1 MTLGSISNFWLD
13 GRPSGL
19 PQNIE
24 DQMAEVR
31 WKQKVEPIAASIEE
45 AESLKQTLTNFSTVL
60 SQLVQTI
67 DPLTSSR
74 NFETNTAI
82 SSDTAVL
89 GVNADSSAVRGS
101 YDIDVIALATAHTHS
116 VGVDAGLQDGSDPS
130 LIASDMQI
138 SFYHQGKEFSY
149 ITDSST
155 TLQSLAQSINQDNNG
170 VRATVNNTG
179 TKDAPEYSL
188 ILKSENTGAGS
199 NLITADGQEENTG
212 VLITDT
218 LGTGRTNLF
227 ETGTFEQTETQSGT
241 NARFNMDGVEYER
254 AENQVSDVIE
264 GVTLEL
270 KDMGKSDLQVVQDTE
285 SLVKS
290 VSSFVQLYNAARGYI
305 SGGTAY
311 DAEKDKAGPLMGNSM
326 ALSVER
332 KLANLIQSPVSGSGG
347 YSYLSEVGITVQRDG
362 SLNFDQA
369 AFRQALSA
377 DPEGVQELFAGENG
391 VTRNM
396 KTAMTAY
403 THTYDGLITNQ
414 IKTVESNIKSLQT
427 RREDAEEDV
436 QRYLARTVAKFSAME
451 NAIRQYQGM
460 QDQIDSMTE
469 NWKAMYK

>member
-1 MTLGSISNFWLD
+1 MSLGSISNFWLD

-31 WKQKVEPIAASIEE
+31 WQQKVEPITASIEE
-45 AESLKQTLTNFSTVL
+45 AKSLKQTLTNFSTVL

-67 DPLTSSR
+67 DPLTSAQ

-89 GVNADSSAVRGS
+89 GVSADSSAVRGS
-101 YDIDVIALATAHTHS
+101 YDIDVSALARAHTHS
-116 VGVDAGLQDGSDPS
+116 VGVDAGLEDDSNPS

-138 SFYHQGKEFSY
+138 SFYHQGQEFAYTTAS
-149 ITDSST
+149 TT
-155 TLQSLAQSINQDNNG
+155 TLQSLAESINQDQNG

-179 TKDAPEYSL
+179 SEDAPEYSL

-199 NLITADGQEENTG
+199 NLITTDGQEENTG

-227 ETGTFEQTETQSGT
+227 EVGTFEQTETQSGA
-241 NARFNMDGVEYER
+241 NAQFSVDGVHYER
-254 AENQVSDVIE
+254 AVNQVSDVIE
-264 GVTLEL
+264 GVTLEF
-270 KDMGKSDLQVVQDTE
+270 KDVGSSDLQVVQDTE
-285 SLVKS
+285 SLVNM
-290 VSSFVQLYNAARGYI
+290 VSNFVQLYNAARGYI
-305 SGGTAY
+305 NDRTAY
-311 DAEKDKAGPLMGNSM
+311 DAENDEAGPLMGSSL
-326 ALSVER
+326 ALGVER
-332 KLANLIQSPVSGSGG
+332 KLANLIQAPVSSSGE

-362 SLNFDQA
+362 SLNFDQTA
-369 AFRQALSA
+369 LTKALST
-377 DPEGVQELFAGENG
+377 DPQRVQELFAGDNG
-391 VTRNM
+391 VTQKM

-403 THTYDGLITNQ
+403 TQTYDGLITNRIQ
-414 IKTVESNIKSLQT
+414 TVENNIKSLQT
-427 RREDAEEDV
+427 SREDAEENV
-436 QRYLARTVAKFSAME
+436 QRYLERTVAKFSAME

-469 NWKAMYK
+469 NWKMMYK